1 MILLAATL
9 WFAQPAPL
17 EMPRASAYLVKDAE
31 GALWLEDR
39 YDEADLWTARTVLS
53 RWSDREGRRF
63 TVAKLETIAPTV
75 EGPTLTRERFVADE
89 MPLPDKREDLREQA
103 IALLAPFD
111 LPEEPSAPRRDVH
124 GFKEVR
130 YYQGTNETAVV
141 CAFRPEDTKACYLA
155 VWELAPG
162 DSIDSAVDV
171 FETDFLAKWKDR
183 LREGVRSELDPP
195 PAPPRRARR
204 RPHLAE
210 RELMLAAARHSV
222 TNYPNWHV
230 TAARE
235 FVVLDDLPRDNPF
248 VTTLTNELTAM
259 RTKYAA
265 AIPSPVSGSNVL
277 AVARIFKDRD
287 EYALSLDDNDI
298 DGMEWSAA
306 YWSPRRRELVAY
318 LPMGGGRELLKT
330 FRHEAFHQYLS
341 YACSMIETSPWLNE
355 GYAEYFE
362 DENASDWGMEVDLEQ
377 LAELLP
383 ALLGMDYVQ
392 FYSGSTAER
401 TLKYRM
407 AWSIAYFLEKGA
419 PKVRF
424 EPFKDVKKTYVESLL
439 RHQDPRRATSEAFG
453 SEENLKKFVSEW
465 KKFWATL

>member
-210 RELMLAAARHSV
+210 RVLMLAAARHSV
-222 TNYPNWHV
+222 TN
-230 TAARE
+230 
-235 FVVLDDLPRDNPF
+235 
-248 VTTLTNELTAM
+248 
-259 RTKYAA
+259 
-265 AIPSPVSGSNVL
+265 
-277 AVARIFKDRD
+277 
-287 EYALSLDDNDI
+287 
-298 DGMEWSAA
+298 
-306 YWSPRRRELVAY
+306 
-318 LPMGGGRELLKT
+318 
-330 FRHEAFHQYLS
+330 
-341 YACSMIETSPWLNE
+341 
-355 GYAEYFE
+355 
-362 DENASDWGMEVDLEQ
+362 
-377 LAELLP
+377 
-383 ALLGMDYVQ
+383 
-392 FYSGSTAER
+392 
-401 TLKYRM
+401 
-407 AWSIAYFLEKGA
+407 
-419 PKVRF
+419 
-424 EPFKDVKKTYVESLL
+424 
-439 RHQDPRRATSEAFG
+439 
-453 SEENLKKFVSEW
+453 
-465 KKFWATL
+465 